1 MRKMGR
7 STINSACA
15 RQGKTGSRL
24 EVEYVEDGAELIQ
37 DKMNPSLNIT
47 RIGRSIRSRGHDVN
61 VPMSDVKSKK
71 SGLRCATTGCKG
83 FVEKMAA
90 SHVKIKLAECE
101 ETKRRDYVGALIF
114 NAKTIKQMIHNRG
127 VLKRHDEGHEDDLF
141 GNSKSSAGFTFKPG
155 VKQWKSNLLSK
166 EDTSGD
172 EAASESNSGEET
184 SCRGRSPSGWSLACR
199 SRLHCRVDKGDSTP
213 ERCKL
218 RNLSPVVLRSERQ
231 RASFQLRMLKERSKT
246 EMFPSRGYRAGHGGR
261 SRSPWC
267 GNKVF
272 DLKVS
277 APLKQELRFEQGKKF
292 RDMLDKVGGFSV
304 KREQSVVSDCEDY
317 FSEA

>member
-1 MRKMGR
+1 MGR

-24 EVEYVEDGAELIQ
+24 EVEYVEVGVEMIQ
-37 DKMNPSLNIT
+37 DKINPPLNIA
-47 RIGRSIRSRGHDVN
+47 RIRQSIRSGGHDVN

-71 SGLRCATTGCKG
+71 SGLRCAATGCKG
-83 FVEKMAA
+83 FVEKMEA
-90 SHVKIKLAECE
+90 SQVKIKLAECE
-101 ETKRRDYVGALIF
+101 ESKRRDYVGLIF
-114 NAKTIKQMIHNRG
+114 NAKTIKQMIHNRN

-141 GNSKSSAGFTFKPG
+141 GNSKSSVGFVFKQG
-155 VKQWKSNLLSK
+155 EKQWKSNLLSK
-166 EDTSGD
+166 EDSSGD
-172 EAASESNSGEET
+172 EAASESNSGEEK

-246 EMFPSRGYRAGHGGR
+246 EVFPSRGHRAGHGGMT
-261 SRSPWC
+261 RSPWC
-267 GNKVF
+267 GSR
-272 DLKVS
+272 DIGLKGS
-277 APLKQELRFEQGKKF
+277 APKRELRFEQDQKF
-292 RDMLDKVGGFSV
+292 VDMLDKVDGFSV
-304 KREQSVVSDCEDY
+304 KREQSVVVSDCEDY